1 MHPVLF
7 TIPSPFY
14 YLLGLGPELFPVH
27 LYGIL
32 IASGFLVAMNL
43 SRKQAERE
51 QEDPEQVAD
60 LAFLSLV
67 AGLIGARIVFIF
79 TKFDEYVENP
89 AEIVM
94 FWKGGLVFYGGF
106 IGAAV
111 FIAYYSRKH
120 RIDFFKTA
128 DILIPYLAMAHA
140 FGRLGCLAAG
150 CCFGQPT
157 DLPWGIVF
165 PITSMTHAQQ
175 ARDGLVAAHEHPLP
189 VHPTQL
195 YEAGAELVLFAVLL
209 LMRTRKRFHGQLFL
223 IWLACYS
230 VIRSVIETM
239 RGDTE
244 RGLYYGL
251 STSQWISL
259 GVAIAAVV
267 LFVTLRRR
275 RVSLAQATQATA
287 AA

>member
-7 TIPSPFY
+7 EIF
-14 YLLGLGPELFPVH
+14 GFPIHV
-27 LYGIL
+27 YGVL
-32 IASGFLVAMNL
+32 IASGFLLAMNL
-43 SRKQAERE
+43 SRRQAERE
-51 QEDPEQVAD
+51 GEDPEQVAD
-60 LAFLSLV
+60 LAFLALV

-79 TKFDEYVENP
+79 TKLDEYIQDP
-89 AEIVM
+89 IEIVM

-111 FIAYYSRKH
+111 FVAYYCNKH

-140 FGRLGCLAAG
+140 FGRLGCVAAG
-150 CCFGQPT
+150 CCFGMPT

-175 ARDGLVAAHEHPLP
+175 ASDGLVAAHEAPLP

-195 YEAGAELVLFAVLL
+195 YEAGSELMLFAALL

-223 IWLACYS
+223 IWLTAYS

-239 RGDTE
+239 RGDTV

-259 GVAIAAVV
+259 GVAITAVT
-267 LFVTLRRR
+267 LFVALRRR
-275 RVSLAQATQATA
+275 RVELATQATA